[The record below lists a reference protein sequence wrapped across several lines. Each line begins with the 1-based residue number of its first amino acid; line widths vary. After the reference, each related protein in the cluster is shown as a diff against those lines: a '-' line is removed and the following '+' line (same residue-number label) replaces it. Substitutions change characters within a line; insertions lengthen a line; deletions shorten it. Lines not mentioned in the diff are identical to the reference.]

1 MRMVQL
7 QAMLMRF
14 RLYPNLFQK
23 KHLYLSIPI
32 LNLSLVRLCNLKFIF
47 SLLVLTSYM
56 LFVCSIQ
63 SDSKLEK
70 PFVEKRLVID
80 LERAVE
86 IAVTNYYVLKV
97 IKNKDLAYRELITEK
112 WREYLPKVG
121 IGYIRQRFI
130 ISDGQDA
137 ISNEIR
143 LNVEQVIFDGGR
155 RGLELDIAKMERL
168 LNKEDFVIVFNKL
181 KLDVQEAFFRVLA
194 ASGKILLNQKSLQRG
209 KDQLKFARLELK
221 FGFTTNVQVMSV
233 ASRVQ
238 EVELALLKAKNE
250 YLRAKNDLKLVMNVE
265 YETDLVLEGSLFK
278 DFYLYK
284 PKLEMNQ
291 LIAQARSGRHE
302 ILKAKVAIS
311 KAKLEKDFADNA
323 WIPRIS
329 IGGYRGRVDENF
341 PVRRQ
346 NWGVNVN
353 MTVPLGSSTST
364 TSASTGERPNNLQAT
379 AIRND
384 NYNFTSSA
392 NSNLQLFDNMS
403 YNRKVAEAKVKLV
416 EAVAQRNLLNQ
427 SIAIEV
433 NKACD
438 LAKEN
443 WDAIHIGNGQVYFR
457 FESLKLMT
465 TRYSVGEAKR
475 SDILFA
481 ETELVTAQGKLVD
494 SLASFVISSYEL
506 EWVSGLKPG
515 SLKLFEYIPGKG
527 NSLLT
532 QILEDNF
539 KIEIPKNLPRE
550 TTDSV
555 LDQYDIDTETE
566 ENLLDQIEI
575 E

>member
-1 MRMVQL
+1 M
-7 QAMLMRF
+7 
-14 RLYPNLFQK
+14 QK
-23 KHLYLSIPI
+23 NGLAIYSDKSSCRSKYKQCSLLYLIKMKRYRLKI
-32 LNLSLVRLCNLKFIF
+32 LCIV
-47 SLLVLTSYM
+47 TSYM
-56 LFVCSIQ
+56 FLANPIQ
-63 SDSKLEK
+63 PDTKLEK
-70 PFVEKRLVID
+70 LPLVEKRLVID

-121 IGYIRQRFI
+121 IGYIRQRFV

-168 LNKEDFVIVFNKL
+168 LNREDFVIVFNKL

-238 EVELALLKAKNE
+238 EVELALLKARNE

-284 PKLEMNQ
+284 PKLQMDK

-353 MTVPLGSSTST
+353 MTVPLGYPLIFLWGS
-364 TSASTGERPNNLQAT
+364 
-379 AIRND
+379 
-384 NYNFTSSA
+384 
-392 NSNLQLFDNMS
+392 
-403 YNRKVAEAKVKLV
+403 
-416 EAVAQRNLLNQ
+416 
-427 SIAIEV
+427 
-433 NKACD
+433 
-438 LAKEN
+438 
-443 WDAIHIGNGQVYFR
+443 
-457 FESLKLMT
+457 
-465 TRYSVGEAKR
+465 
-475 SDILFA
+475 
-481 ETELVTAQGKLVD
+481 
-494 SLASFVISSYEL
+494 VIS
-506 EWVSGLKPG
+506 
-515 SLKLFEYIPGKG
+515 
-527 NSLLT
+527 
-532 QILEDNF
+532 D
-539 KIEIPKNLPRE
+539 
-550 TTDSV
+550 
-555 LDQYDIDTETE
+555 
-566 ENLLDQIEI
+566 
-575 E
+575 